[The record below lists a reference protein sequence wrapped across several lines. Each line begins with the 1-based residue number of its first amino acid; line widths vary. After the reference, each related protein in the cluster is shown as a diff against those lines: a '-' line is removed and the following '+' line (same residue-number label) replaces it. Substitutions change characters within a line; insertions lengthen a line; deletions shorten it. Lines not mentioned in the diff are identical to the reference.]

1 MKRRLLVLSCLFTL
15 LTVVS
20 AYGQWGAVKADIP
33 FQFTARGKVFPAGG
47 YTFTRDAGARAFKI
61 QGPGSASGLALFIT
75 RLAGALHTTPA
86 DAHVVFD
93 VTGDTHTLSEIWIP
107 GEDGYMFNVTKE
119 KHTHKIVDVP
129 R

>member
-33 FQFTARGKVFPAGG
+33 FQFTAGGKAYPAGD
-47 YTFTRDAGARAFKI
+47 YTFTREGASTFKI
-61 QGPGSASGLALFIT
+61 AGPGKVAGLAVFIT
-75 RLAGALHTTPA
+75 RLAAGIHTTPA